1 MNISEKITALRRLM
15 EQQGWDAAVIPG
27 TDPHG
32 SEYLPERWQQRK
44 WISGFTGS
52 FGTVVV
58 THTHAGL
65 WTDTRYFIQA
75 RKELEGTEF
84 ELHPLRVP
92 DAVDYPQWLAASLP
106 AGSVTCIDGECMTY
120 RQVMALHQSVRAN
133 AGSVVD
139 RPSYLD
145 DIGRDKP
152 PLPLSPVFVL
162 EPKYCGRET
171 EEKIQWLRRELFNGD
186 CSHILL
192 SGLDQIAWLFNIR
205 SHDIPYN
212 PVAIAYALVDSHNAT
227 LFIREAK
234 VGDSVKKTLRAQGVD
249 IAPYES
255 LKATLESISPD
266 SVFMADG
273 DTLNHSLFQFLLSRF
288 GTAGVKD
295 VPSPVILAKA
305 VKNPVE
311 TEGFRKAFLHDG
323 LAMERFLFWLEKS
336 LEQDIPLSEKDAA
349 DKLSWMRTL
358 SPDAMGD
365 SFQYIPAYGA
375 NAAMPH
381 YSAAAAS
388 CTRLEKK
395 GLFLIDSGGHYL
407 YGTTDITRTVPLGPL
422 TPLERED
429 YTVALKGMI
438 ALSRAVFL
446 KGTRGTHLDMLAKDP
461 LWRYRR
467 NYGHG
472 TGHGI
477 GHFLCVHE
485 GPQDIRMTWKDQELL
500 PGMVT
505 SNEPGIYREGS
516 HGVRHENIL
525 LCKELEEN
533 EFGHWLGFE
542 TLTLCH
548 IDTSAIV
555 VSLMERGEIEW
566 LNRYNK
572 SVYEKMVPFLTYEE
586 SRWLK
591 EKTAP
596 LT

>member
-1 MNISEKITALRRLM
+1 MNISERIKDLRHQML
-15 EQQGWDAAVIPG
+15 QLGWDAAIISG

-52 FGTVVV
+52 YGTVVI
-58 THTHAGL
+58 THAHAGL

-75 RKELEGTEF
+75 REELEGTEF
-84 ELHPLRVP
+84 EIHPLRVP
-92 DAVDYPQWLAASLP
+92 HAVDYPQWLAENLP
-106 AGSVTCIDGECMTY
+106 AGSVTGIDGDCMTY
-120 RQVMALHQSVRAN
+120 SQVEKLFASLQAN
-133 AGSVVD
+133 AGKVVNTPSFPDTLWVD
-139 RPSYLD
+139 RPA
-145 DIGRDKP
+145 
-152 PLPLSPVFVL
+152 LPLSPVFIL
-162 EPKYCGRET
+162 ETQYSGRST
-171 EEKIQWLRRELFNGD
+171 EEKLTWLREQLSSQG

-192 SGLDQIAWLFNIR
+192 GGLDQVAWLFNIR
-205 SHDIPYN
+205 SRDIPYN
-212 PVAIAYALVDSHNAT
+212 PVAVSYALVDSKNAT
-227 LFIREAK
+227 LFITPGK
-234 VGDSVKKTLRAQGVD
+234 VGDNVTRLLREQGVG
-249 IAPYES
+249 IAPYEAVTS
-255 LKATLESISPD
+255 VLEGLPLE

-273 DTLNHSLFQFLLSRF
+273 DTLNYSLFSLLLSRF
-288 GTAGVKD
+288 GSTGVKD
-295 VPSPVILAKA
+295 MPSPVVLAKA

-311 TEGFRKAFLHDG
+311 TEGFRKAFLYDG
-323 LAMERFLFWLEKS
+323 LAMERFFFWLEKS
-336 LEQDIPLSEKDAA
+336 LEQDVLLTEKDVAK
-349 DKLSWMRTL
+349 KLSWMRSL
-358 SPDAMGD
+358 SPDSMGD
-365 SFQYIPAYGA
+365 RFQYIPAYGA
-375 NAAMPH
+375 NAALPH
-381 YSAAAAS
+381 YNYLAGPGS
-388 CTRLEKK
+388 RLEKK

-429 YTVALKGMI
+429 YTIALKGMI

-446 KGTRGTHLDMLAKDP
+446 KGTKGTHLDMLAKDP
-461 LWRYRR
+461 LWRHLR

-485 GPQDIRMTWKDQELL
+485 GPQDIRQTWKDQDLL

-533 EFGHWLGFE
+533 GFGSWLGFE

-548 IDTSAIV
+548 IDTSAIL

-566 LNRYNK
+566 LNRYNRR
-572 SVYEKMVPFLTYEE
+572 VYEKMAPFLTYEE
-586 SRWLK
+586 SRWLQ

-596 LT
+596 LI

>member
-1 MNISEKITALRRLM
+1 MNISEKIAALRRLM
-15 EQQGWDAAVIPG
+15 KQQGWDAAVISG

-120 RQVMALHQSVRAN
+120 RQVQLLHQSVKVN
-133 AGSVVD
+133 SGSIVN
-139 RPSYLD
+139 RPSFLD
-145 DIGRDKP
+145 EIGRDKS
-152 PLPLSPVFVL
+152 PLPLSPVYVL
-162 EPKYCGRET
+162 EPKYSGRET
-171 EEKIQWLRRELFNGD
+171 EDKIQWLRRELSTMG

-205 SHDIPYN
+205 SHDILYN
-212 PVAIAYALVDSHNAT
+212 PVAIAYALVDSRYAT
-227 LFIREAK
+227 LFITETK
-234 VGDSVKKTLRAQGVD
+234 VGEGVKKTLRAQGVD

-255 LKATLESISPD
+255 LTALLKGLSPD

-288 GTAGVKD
+288 SAAGVKD
-295 VPSPVILAKA
+295 TPSPVILAKA
-305 VKNPVE
+305 LKNPVE
-311 TEGFRKAFLHDG
+311 TEGFRKAFLNDG
-323 LAMERFLFWLEKS
+323 LAMERFLFWLEKT
-336 LEQDIPLSEKDAA
+336 LEQDIPLTEKDAA

-365 SFQYIPAYGA
+365 SFQYIPAYGP
-375 NAAMPH
+375 NAALPH

-388 CTRLEKK
+388 YTRLEKK

-407 YGTTDITRTVPLGPL
+407 YGTTDITRTIPLGPL
-422 TPLERED
+422 TPLEKED

-533 EFGHWLGFE
+533 EFGRWLGFE

-555 VSLMERGEIEW
+555 VSLLERGEIEW

-572 SVYEKMVPFLTYEE
+572 SVYEKMVPYLTYEE
-586 SRWLK
+586 SRWLQQ
-591 EKTAP
+591 KTAA